1 MPPLTP
7 LPPTSMPNP
16 RRCGPPLVLGSA
28 AGESVAVMSA
38 PHRGR
43 QVRRA
48 PHISSSEML
57 MAWLLAQPV
66 SDWGHPRQWDCVAM
80 DP

>member
-16 RRCGPPLVLGSA
+16 RRCAPPLVLGAA

-38 PHRGR
+38 PHRGG

-48 PHISSSEML
+48 THISSSGNL
-57 MAWLLAQPV
+57 MWCCRAT
-66 SDWGHPRQWDCVAM
+66 G
-80 DP
+80 